1 MPALGA
7 AAGVIGCLQAV
18 EAVKKILGRKELLL
32 GTMLQYDGL
41 NGEFDKIEVEKDPE
55 CRAHLSCLEE

>member
-1 MPALGA
+1 M
-7 AAGVIGCLQAV
+7 IGCLQAV